1 MAVIGWIGL
10 GRMGSP
16 MTKNL
21 IAAGHT
27 VNGFDVV
34 PAAVEAAAGHGV
46 VAKTSIAEAVE
57 GADIV
62 FSMLPKGEHA
72 KTVYLGEGGVFENA
86 STSTLLVDSS
96 TIDFDTA
103 TELHKEARDR
113 GFKFVDGPVSGGV
126 SGAAAGTL
134 TFMLGGDDAD
144 VENAKTFIEP
154 MAGNIFHAGGE
165 GAGQAAKIVNNMLL
179 AISLQGVV
187 EGAVLAERFGL
198 EPEVFYNI
206 AKVSSGDS
214 WPLRTWYPV
223 PGVVDTAAANNNF
236 EAGFSTMLMHKDVGL
251 ALEGA
256 KTQGVTLSAAELVYS
271 RLQQL
276 IEDGRGDLDC
286 SAIIGLVDENAKGL
300 PQD

>member
-46 VAKTSIAEAVE
+46 VAKSSIAEAVG

-72 KTVYLGEGGVFENA
+72 KTVYLGEGGVFESA

-165 GAGQAAKIVNNMLL
+165 GAG
-179 AISLQGVV
+179 
-187 EGAVLAERFGL
+187 
-198 EPEVFYNI
+198 
-206 AKVSSGDS
+206 
-214 WPLRTWYPV
+214 
-223 PGVVDTAAANNNF
+223 
-236 EAGFSTMLMHKDVGL
+236 
-251 ALEGA
+251 
-256 KTQGVTLSAAELVYS
+256 
-271 RLQQL
+271 
-276 IEDGRGDLDC
+276 
-286 SAIIGLVDENAKGL
+286 
-300 PQD
+300 

>member
-10 GRMGSP
+10 GRMGNP

-27 VNGFDVV
+27 VNGYDVV
-34 PAAVEAAAGHGV
+34 PEAVKAAEAHGV
-46 VAKTSIAEAVE
+46 NPTGSIAEAVS
-57 GADIV
+57 GADVV

-72 KTVYLGEGGVFENA
+72 RAVYLGDDGVFA
-86 STSTLLVDSS
+86 HADTATLLVDSS

-103 TELHKEARDR
+103 TALHKEARER
-113 GFKFVDGPVSGGV
+113 GFRFVDGPVSGGV

-134 TFMLGGDDAD
+134 TFMLGGDDDHVAA
-144 VENAKTFIEP
+144 AKVFIEP
-154 MAGNIFHAGGE
+154 MAGNMFHAGGD

-198 EPEVFYNI
+198 KPEVFYDI
-206 AKVSSGDS
+206 ARVSSGDS

-223 PGVVDTAAANNNF
+223 PGVVETAAANRGF

-251 ALEGA
+251 ALDGA
-256 KTQGVTLSAAELVYS
+256 KSQGVTLPAAELVYS

-276 IEDGRGDLDC
+276 IDDGRGNLDT
-286 SAIIGLVDENAKGL
+286 SVLIALVDENAQGVTKG
-300 PQD
+300 